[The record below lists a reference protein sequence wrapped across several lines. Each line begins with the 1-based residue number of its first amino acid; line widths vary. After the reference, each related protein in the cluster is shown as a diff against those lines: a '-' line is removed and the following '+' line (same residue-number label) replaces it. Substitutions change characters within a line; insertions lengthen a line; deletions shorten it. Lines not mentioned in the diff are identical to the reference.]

1 MRFSTAFEHMLNG
14 KAIRRYHWNPEIC
27 LRLKRGKIY
36 VCTETEHKPI
46 KALTEKAIMASD
58 WQVYGEE
65 TCFKKDESI
74 MRFFDK
80 LNCTL

>member
-1 MRFSTAFEHMLNG
+1 MRFSTAFEYMLNG
-14 KAIRRYHWNPEIC
+14 KAIRRYHWKPESC

-36 VCTETEHKPI
+36 VCTETEHKLL
-46 KALTEKAIMASD
+46 KSLNASTIMASD

-74 MRFFDK
+74 MQFFES
-80 LNCTL
+80 LNAMV

>member
-14 KAIRRYHWNPEIC
+14 KAIRRYHWKPESC

-36 VCTETEHKPI
+36 VCTETEHKLLGSLN
-46 KALTEKAIMASD
+46 ASAIMASD

-74 MRFFDK
+74 MHFFDQ

>member
-1 MRFSTAFEHMLNG
+1 MRFSEAFEHMLNG
-14 KAIRRYHWNPEIC
+14 KAIRRYHWQEESC

-36 VCTETEHKPI
+36 VCTATEHKPL
-46 KALTEKAIMASD
+46 KALNASAIMASD

-74 MRFFDK
+74 IQFFES

>member
-1 MRFSTAFEHMLNG
+1 MRFSEAFEHMLNG
-14 KAIRRYHWNPEIC
+14 KAIRRYHWQVESC

-36 VCTETEHKPI
+36 VCTATEHKPL
-46 KALTEKAIMASD
+46 KALTSQAIMAAD

-74 MRFFDK
+74 MQFFEN
-80 LNCTL
+80 LNYSL

>member
-14 KAIRRYHWNPEIC
+14 KAIRRYHWKPESC

-36 VCTETEHKPI
+36 VCTEQEHKLL
-46 KALTEKAIMASD
+46 KSLNASAIMASD
-58 WQVYGEE
+58 WQVLGEE
-65 TCFKKDESI
+65 ACFKKDESI
-74 MRFFDK
+74 MRFFNQ

>member
-1 MRFSTAFEHMLNG
+1 MRFSEAFEHLLHG
-14 KAIRRYHWNPEIC
+14 KAIRRYHWHPESC

-36 VCTETEHKPI
+36 VCTAKEHKLL
-46 KALTEKAIMASD
+46 KALVAQAIMAAD
-58 WQVYGEE
+58 WQVVGEE

-74 MRFFDK
+74 MHFFDK